1 MEVARP
7 VLTELEGKSV
17 RINAPAATKMEKLES
32 EIATMP
38 NTEGRKKAK
47 VGDSELAITGK
58 PDIGS

>member
-1 MEVARP
+1 
-7 VLTELEGKSV
+7 
-17 RINAPAATKMEKLES
+17 MEKLES